1 MGNLKKAD
9 VGVKKTTADV
19 AAIAL
24 KCSRGLRNTSCTSMT
39 DYQGRKIAR

>member
-24 KCSRGLRNTSCTSMT
+24 KWSTKLEPPT
-39 DYQGRKIAR
+39 K

>member
-24 KCSRGLRNTSCTSMT
+24 KWSTKKKQPPT
-39 DYQGRKIAR
+39 K

>member
-24 KCSRGLRNTSCTSMT
+24 KCSRGCETHHVHL
-39 DYQGRKIAR
+39 

>member
-24 KCSRGLRNTSCTSMT
+24 KRSTKLQPPT
-39 DYQGRKIAR
+39 K